1 MPSTKIPAGHA
12 RARQVRIGPVRS
24 AERNAMEF
32 DTETI
37 AAAERVMGVRYTEA
51 ERAMMQGN
59 LAPQIQSARKRREL
73 DFPNDLA
80 PATRFDPRLPGFRAP
95 AAQRPL
101 RWSEPDPGTLP
112 RGDEDIAFAPVTH
125 LAHWIRSGELTSRR
139 LTEIYLARIEAIAPT
154 LECFVT
160 VTAEPARAEADAMDA
175 LSRAGASLG
184 PLHGMPY
191 ALKDLFDAAGVR
203 TTWGAEPWADRIA
216 DGDSA
221 VVERLRAAGAVL
233 LGKATVGALA
243 YGDLWFGG
251 KTRNPW
257 NLNEGASGS
266 SAGSAAATAAG
277 LSAFSIGTETFGS
290 ITSPSQRCGTTGLRP
305 TYGRV
310 SRAGGM
316 ALCWSLDKVGPI
328 CRRVEDTGMVLAAIN
343 GGDARDPASIDM
355 PFNHDAGN
363 DLKGLRMGW
372 LPAAYE
378 GEDVTEVDRAALEAA
393 RCLGFEMIEAR
404 LPDLPYDSL
413 VATLYA
419 EAAASFEQ
427 LTLSDEDDTLRRQD
441 DGAWPNAFRKA
452 RFLSAVDHVQLDRL
466 RRKVMEALDAL
477 FRDVDVLIG
486 PFSTGPM
493 LIASNF
499 TGHPCLHL
507 PAGFHRVSTR
517 SELSLA
523 EGRLDLGAATDSEET
538 YEVPHGVSLWSGL
551 FEESLLLSVGTRLEA
566 LLGVAARRPTLAR

>member
-1 MPSTKIPAGHA
+1 
-12 RARQVRIGPVRS
+12 
-24 AERNAMEF
+24 MEF
-32 DTETI
+32 DAETI
-37 AAAERVMGVRYTEA
+37 AAAERVMGVQYTEA
-51 ERAMMQGN
+51 ERALMQGN
-59 LAPQIQSARKRREL
+59 LAPQVQSARKRREL

-112 RGDEDIAFAPVTH
+112 QGDEDIAFAPVTH

-139 LTEIYLARIEAIAPT
+139 LTEIYLSRIEAIAPS

-160 VTAEPARAEADAMDA
+160 VSAERARAEADAMDA

-184 PLHGMPY
+184 PLHGIPY
-191 ALKDLFDAAGVR
+191 ALKDLFDAAGIR

-277 LSAFSIGTETFGS
+277 LSAFAIGTETFGS

-328 CRRVEDTGMVLAAIN
+328 CRRVEDTGLVLAAIN
-343 GGDARDPASIDM
+343 GGDARDPGSIDM
-355 PFNHDAGN
+355 PFNHDAGT

-427 LTLSDEDDTLRRQD
+427 LTLSDADDTLRRQD

-538 YEVPHGVSLWSGL
+538 YEVPHGVSLWAGL

-566 LLGVAARRPTLAR
+566 LLDVAARRPTLAR

>member
-1 MPSTKIPAGHA
+1 
-12 RARQVRIGPVRS
+12 
-24 AERNAMEF
+24 MEF
-32 DTETI
+32 DSETI

-51 ERAMMQGN
+51 ERALMQGN

-112 RGDEDIAFAPVTH
+112 RGDEDIAFAPVAH

-139 LTEIYLARIEAIAPT
+139 LTEIYLSRIEAIAPS

-160 VTAEPARAEADAMDA
+160 VTAERARAEADAMDA

-184 PLHGMPY
+184 PLHGIPY

-216 DGDSA
+216 GGDSA

-277 LSAFSIGTETFGS
+277 LCAFSIGTETFGS

-328 CRRVEDTGMVLAAIN
+328 CRRVEDTGMVLEAIN
-343 GGDARDPASIDM
+343 GGDARDPGSIDM
-355 PFNHDAGN
+355 PFNHDAGT

-413 VATLYA
+413 IATLYA

-427 LTLSDEDDTLRRQD
+427 LTLSDADDTLRRQD

-477 FRDVDVLIG
+477 FRGVDVLIG

-493 LIASNF
+493 LLASNF

-507 PAGFHRVSTR
+507 PAGFHQVSTR

-523 EGRLDLGAATDSEET
+523 EGRLDLGGATESEET

-566 LLGVAARRPTLAR
+566 VLDVASRRPTLAR

>member
-1 MPSTKIPAGHA
+1 
-12 RARQVRIGPVRS
+12 
-24 AERNAMEF
+24 MEF
-32 DTETI
+32 DAETI
-37 AAAERVMGVRYTEA
+37 AAAERMMGVQYTEA
-51 ERAMMQGN
+51 ERALMQGN

-95 AAQRPL
+95 APQRPL

-112 RGDEDIAFAPVTH
+112 QGDEDIAFAPVTH
-125 LAHWIRSGELTSRR
+125 LAHWIRTGALTSRR
-139 LTEIYLARIEAIAPT
+139 LTEIYLSRIEAIAPA

-160 VTAEPARAEADAMDA
+160 VSAERARAEADAMDA

-184 PLHGMPY
+184 PLHGIPY
-191 ALKDLFDAAGVR
+191 ALKDLFDAAGIR

-277 LSAFSIGTETFGS
+277 LGAFAIGTETFGS

-328 CRRVEDTGMVLAAIN
+328 CRRVEDTGLVLAAIN
-343 GGDARDPASIDM
+343 GGDARDPGSIDM
-355 PFNHDAGN
+355 PFNHDAGT

-427 LTLSDEDDTLRRQD
+427 LTLSDADDTLRRQD

-566 LLGVAARRPTLAR
+566 LLDVAARRPTLAR

>member
-1 MPSTKIPAGHA
+1 
-12 RARQVRIGPVRS
+12 
-24 AERNAMEF
+24 MEF
-32 DTETI
+32 EGETI
-37 AAAERVMGVRYTEA
+37 AAAERLMGVRYTDA
-51 ERAMMQGN
+51 ERALMQGN
-59 LAPQIQSARKRREL
+59 LAPQIENARKRREL

-95 AAQRPL
+95 GPQPPL
-101 RWSEPDPGTLP
+101 RWSEPDPGPLP
-112 RGDEDIAFAPVTH
+112 SEEEDIAFAPVTH
-125 LAHWIRSGELTSRR
+125 LAGWIHAGELTSRH
-139 LTEIYLARIEAIAPT
+139 LTEIYLSRIESIAT
-154 LECFVT
+154 LLECFVT
-160 VTAEPARAEADAMDA
+160 VTAERARAEADAMDA
-175 LSRAGASLG
+175 LLRAGTTLG
-184 PLHGMPY
+184 PLHGVPY

-216 DGDSA
+216 EGDAA

-233 LGKATVGALA
+233 LGKASVGALA

-266 SAGSAAATAAG
+266 SAGSAAAAAAG
-277 LSAFSIGTETFGS
+277 LCAFAIGTETLGS

-328 CRRVEDTGMVLAAIN
+328 CRTVEDTGRVLAAIN
-343 GGDARDPASIDM
+343 GGDSRDPGSIDM
-355 PFNHDAGN
+355 PFNHDAEA
-363 DLKGLRMGW
+363 DVTGLRLGW
-372 LPAAYE
+372 LPSAYE
-378 GEDVTEVDRAALEAA
+378 GDEVTEVDRAALVAA
-393 RCLGFEMIEAR
+393 GDLGFELVEAR

-413 VATLYA
+413 IATLYA

-427 LTLSDEDDTLRRQD
+427 LTLSDTDDRLRRQD

-477 FRDVDVLIG
+477 FTEIDVLIG

-499 TGHPCLHL
+499 TGHPCMHL
-507 PAGFHRVSTR
+507 RAGFHHVPTR

-523 EGRLDLGAATDSEET
+523 EGRLDLGAAVESEESF
-538 YEVPHGVSLWSGL
+538 EVPHGVSLWAGL
-551 FEESLLLSVGTRLEA
+551 FEESRLLSVGAMLEA
-566 LLGVAARRPTLAR
+566 RLNCAARRPTLAR

>member
-1 MPSTKIPAGHA
+1 
-12 RARQVRIGPVRS
+12 
-24 AERNAMEF
+24 MEF
-32 DTETI
+32 DAETI
-37 AAAERVMGVRYTEA
+37 AAAERVMGVQYTEA
-51 ERAMMQGN
+51 ERALMQGN

-95 AAQRPL
+95 APQRPL

-112 RGDEDIAFAPVTH
+112 QGDEDIAFAPVTH
-125 LAHWIRSGELTSRR
+125 LAHWIRTGALTSRR
-139 LTEIYLARIEAIAPT
+139 LTEIYLSRIEAIAPA

-160 VTAEPARAEADAMDA
+160 VSAERARAEADAMDA

-184 PLHGMPY
+184 PLHGIPY
-191 ALKDLFDAAGVR
+191 ALKDLFDAAGIR

-277 LSAFSIGTETFGS
+277 LGAFAIGTETFGS

-328 CRRVEDTGMVLAAIN
+328 CRRVEDTGLVLAAIN
-343 GGDARDPASIDM
+343 GGDARDPGSIDM
-355 PFNHDAGN
+355 PFNHDAGT

-427 LTLSDEDDTLRRQD
+427 LTLSDADDTLRRQD

-566 LLGVAARRPTLAR
+566 LLDVAARRPTLAR

>member
-1 MPSTKIPAGHA
+1 
-12 RARQVRIGPVRS
+12 
-24 AERNAMEF
+24 
-32 DTETI
+32 
-37 AAAERVMGVRYTEA
+37 
-51 ERAMMQGN
+51 
-59 LAPQIQSARKRREL
+59 
-73 DFPNDLA
+73 
-80 PATRFDPRLPGFRAP
+80 
-95 AAQRPL
+95 
-101 RWSEPDPGTLP
+101 
-112 RGDEDIAFAPVTH
+112 
-125 LAHWIRSGELTSRR
+125 
-139 LTEIYLARIEAIAPT
+139 
-154 LECFVT
+154 
-160 VTAEPARAEADAMDA
+160 MDA
-175 LSRAGASLG
+175 LLRAGTSLG
-184 PLHGMPY
+184 PLHGIPY
-191 ALKDLFDAAGVR
+191 ALKDLFDVAGVR

-216 DGDSA
+216 QGNAA
-221 VVERLRAAGAVL
+221 VVEGLRAAGAVL
-233 LGKATVGALA
+233 LGKASVGALA

-277 LSAFSIGTETFGS
+277 LCAFAIGTETLGS

-328 CRRVEDTGMVLAAIN
+328 CRTVEDTGLVLAAIN
-343 GGDARDPASIDM
+343 GGDPRDPGSIDM
-355 PFNHDAGN
+355 PFNHDAEI
-363 DLKGLRMGW
+363 DLSGLRLGW

-378 GEDVTEVDRAALEAA
+378 GDEVTHVDRAALEAA
-393 RCLGFEMIEAR
+393 RGLGFEMIEVR

-413 VATLYA
+413 IATLYA

-427 LTLSDEDDTLRRQD
+427 LTLTDVDDTLRRQD
-441 DGAWPNAFRKA
+441 EGAWPNAFRKA

-466 RRKVMEALDAL
+466 RRRVMEALDAL
-477 FRDVDVLIG
+477 FKEVDVLVG

-507 PAGFHRVSTR
+507 RAGFHRMPTR

-523 EGRLDLGAATDSEET
+523 EGRLDLGGATESEESF
-538 YEVPHGVSLWSGL
+538 EVPHGVSLWAGL
-551 FEESLLLSVGTRLEA
+551 FEESRLLSVGVRLESA
-566 LLGVAARRPTLAR
+566 LDVAARRPTLAK

>member
-1 MPSTKIPAGHA
+1 
-12 RARQVRIGPVRS
+12 
-24 AERNAMEF
+24 MEF
-32 DTETI
+32 DAETI
-37 AAAERVMGVRYTEA
+37 AAAERVMGVQYSEA
-51 ERAMMQGN
+51 ERALMQGN
-59 LAPQIQSARKRREL
+59 LAPQVQSARKRREL

-112 RGDEDIAFAPVTH
+112 QGDEDIAFAPVTH

-139 LTEIYLARIEAIAPT
+139 LTEIYLSRIEAIAPS

-160 VTAEPARAEADAMDA
+160 VSAERARAEADAMDA

-184 PLHGMPY
+184 PLHGIPY
-191 ALKDLFDAAGVR
+191 ALKDLFDAAGIR

-277 LSAFSIGTETFGS
+277 LSAFAIGTETFGS

-328 CRRVEDTGMVLAAIN
+328 CRRVEDTGLVLAAIN
-343 GGDARDPASIDM
+343 GGDARDPGSIDM
-355 PFNHDAGN
+355 PFNHDAGT

-427 LTLSDEDDTLRRQD
+427 LTLSDADDTLRRQD

-538 YEVPHGVSLWSGL
+538 YEVPHGVSLWAGL

-566 LLGVAARRPTLAR
+566 LLDVAARRPTLAR

>member
-1 MPSTKIPAGHA
+1 
-12 RARQVRIGPVRS
+12 
-24 AERNAMEF
+24 MEF
-32 DTETI
+32 DAETI
-37 AAAERVMGVRYTEA
+37 AAAERVMGVQYTEA
-51 ERAMMQGN
+51 ERALMQGN
-59 LAPQIQSARKRREL
+59 LAPQVQSARKRREV

-112 RGDEDIAFAPVTH
+112 QGDEDIAFAPVTH

-139 LTEIYLARIEAIAPT
+139 LTDIYLSRIEAIAPS

-160 VTAEPARAEADAMDA
+160 VSAERARAEADAMDA

-184 PLHGMPY
+184 PLHGIPY
-191 ALKDLFDAAGVR
+191 ALKDLFDAAGIR

-277 LSAFSIGTETFGS
+277 LSAFAIGTETFGS

-328 CRRVEDTGMVLAAIN
+328 CRRVEDTGLVLAAIN
-343 GGDARDPASIDM
+343 GGDARDPGSIDM
-355 PFNHDAGN
+355 PFNHDAGR

-427 LTLSDEDDTLRRQD
+427 LTLSDADDTLRRQD

-566 LLGVAARRPTLAR
+566 LLDVAARRPTLAR

>member
-1 MPSTKIPAGHA
+1 
-12 RARQVRIGPVRS
+12 
-24 AERNAMEF
+24 MEF
-32 DTETI
+32 EADTI

-59 LAPQIQSARKRREL
+59 LAPQVENARKRREL
-73 DFPNDLA
+73 AFPNDLA
-80 PATRFDPRLPGFRAP
+80 PATRFDPRLPGFRSPAP
-95 AAQRPL
+95 QRPM
-101 RWSEPDPGTLP
+101 RWSEPEPGPLP
-112 RGDEDIAFAPVTH
+112 SEEEDIAFASVTC
-125 LAHWIRSGELTSRR
+125 LAHWIRAGKLTSRR
-139 LTEIYLARIEAIAPT
+139 LTDIYLSRIEAIAPL

-160 VTAEPARAEADAMDA
+160 VTAERARAEADAMDA
-175 LSRAGASLG
+175 LLRAGPALG
-184 PLHGMPY
+184 PLHGIPY

-216 DGDSA
+216 EGDAA
-221 VVERLRAAGAVL
+221 VVERLRTAGAVL
-233 LGKATVGALA
+233 LGKASVGALA

-257 NLNEGASGS
+257 NPNEGASGS

-277 LSAFSIGTETFGS
+277 LCAFAIGTETLGS

-328 CRRVEDTGMVLAAIN
+328 CRTVEDTGLVLAAIN
-343 GGDARDPASIDM
+343 RGDARDPGSIDM
-355 PFNHDAGN
+355 PFNHDTGE
-363 DLKGLRMGW
+363 DPTGLRLGW

-378 GEDVTEVDRAALEAA
+378 GDEVTEVDRAALAVA
-393 RCLGFEMIEAR
+393 RDLGFEMIEAR

-413 VATLYA
+413 IATLYA

-427 LTLSDEDDTLRRQD
+427 LTLSDADDRLRRQD
-441 DGAWPNAFRKA
+441 EGAWPNAFRKA

-477 FRDVDVLIG
+477 FRDIDVLIG

-507 PAGFHRVSTR
+507 RAGFHHVPTR

-523 EGRLDLGAATDSEET
+523 EGRLDLGGAMESEEAF
-538 YEVPHGVSLWSGL
+538 EVPHGVSLWAGL
-551 FEESLLLSVGTRLEA
+551 FEESRLLSVGTMLEA
-566 LLGVAARRPTLAR
+566 ELNVAARRPTLGRWSALRRSAP

>member
-1 MPSTKIPAGHA
+1 
-12 RARQVRIGPVRS
+12 
-24 AERNAMEF
+24 MEF
-32 DTETI
+32 DAETI
-37 AAAERVMGVRYTEA
+37 AAAERVMGVQYTEA
-51 ERAMMQGN
+51 ERALMQGN

-95 AAQRPL
+95 APQRPL

-112 RGDEDIAFAPVTH
+112 QGDEDIAFAPVTH

-139 LTEIYLARIEAIAPT
+139 LTEIYLSRIEAIAPS

-160 VTAEPARAEADAMDA
+160 VSAERARAEADAMDA

-184 PLHGMPY
+184 PLHGIPY
-191 ALKDLFDAAGVR
+191 ALKDLFDAAGIR

-277 LSAFSIGTETFGS
+277 LSAFAIGTETFGS

-328 CRRVEDTGMVLAAIN
+328 CRRVEDTGLVLAAIN
-343 GGDARDPASIDM
+343 GGDARDPGSIDM
-355 PFNHDAGN
+355 PFNHDAGT

-427 LTLSDEDDTLRRQD
+427 LTLSNADDTLRRQD

-566 LLGVAARRPTLAR
+566 LLDVAARRPTLAR